1 MLDIC
6 DRWQL
11 LRLTSRRP
19 ELMDRMMER
28 MRVSFSAVSRIDGGM
43 ALDEARTKCI
53 FCRHGV
59 ECRYWLE
66 VSDKLRAPID
76 FCPNTA
82 FFRCCT
88 DDKQ

>member
-1 MLDIC
+1 MLDIS

-28 MRVSFSAVSRIDGGM
+28 MRVSFSAASRIDGGM

-53 FCRHGV
+53 FCRHGRNAV
-59 ECRYWLE
+59 IGSKFQTSFAHR
-66 VSDKLRAPID
+66 
-76 FCPNTA
+76 
-82 FFRCCT
+82 
-88 DDKQ
+88 